1 MAEIKEEKDILGGL
15 GIGTIF
21 LLFVLALFIIWIL
34 TGGPNGEK
42 EEKIIEDQSWPP
54 TTEINTFGSSN

>member
-42 EEKIIEDQSWPP
+42 EEKLLRTSLGHQQLK
-54 TTEINTFGSSN
+54 